1 MKTFYY
7 TPFFTS
13 VRDYLVE
20 KCIEVI
26 KNGKKAI
33 YILPSREAIFDV
45 RKKFLAA
52 SGNLINTSVFGFSDL
67 AGEVAGK
74 KTITEDVSLLIIRN
88 ILNNRSDG
96 FFKDVKNR
104 PGFVTSL
111 YGFIKRLKRLNMPPD
126 KLEYVKYNFT
136 GLMLEKFDFIR
147 SVYEEYERY
156 KEKESIYDLNDMPLL
171 ALKKIKYS
179 PFLFQTGIIVIDGYI
194 NIDPVDKSMVRTISK
209 YYPEIDFYGSIP
221 FKNSYNEEFIK
232 SEIIKDLKD
241 LGFIYS
247 DKTFPE
253 KKANP
258 SIKSLCK
265 YLYSDETVLKGD
277 IRGIKISNSPCI
289 DHEVREMAALIK
301 KKILSG
307 ETVPEKIAIYVK
319 NINEYSNAFEEISA
333 ELNIPVL
340 ATWKKILIEV
350 PLIKDFLGL
359 LNVYI
364 KGREHEGIRNIF
376 SSIYLLPF
384 DIIKKLDGKT
394 DKIPLKRIF
403 TGKDSSDY
411 IDKFSHVIKE
421 YCPDKDFSAFIDIIS
436 SLNPSCSDT
445 KEAYLRKLMDITE
458 KLDLKGN
465 IINLYLEGIIDGKNF
480 TRDIKALDSLKS
492 ILSEIIEMEKTYNL
506 LSEGF
511 SVEQIYEE
519 LIEWACVERGKTAK
533 DTGGVRILN
542 TDLAR
547 GQYYDIVFMPGVN
560 EGIFPSVLSG
570 NPLFDS
576 GEHDLFMLQHINLV
590 NKKWELEREKIRFNL
605 CMASATEELYISYR
619 TCDEQGE
626 YMIKSSFLDDLCSL
640 IDENSLKNVTAQK
653 IYMRDR
659 FNPPGEPQSH
669 KEMLRKAIHY
679 IWKDQ
684 SSHIDNTVC
693 NEEILDYINHA
704 AMMEYGRQENPFFDS
719 YDGIVT
725 EVSSQKNKY
734 CFTPS
739 RFNSYSSCPF
749 KYFMERVL
757 AITVDDEDEPDA
769 RKVGSFYHEVLKDY
783 YKDNSCYDR
792 EKLYSLFDRIFDNTL
807 KRLYHNIMPEKLW
820 HFIKKEL
827 FSVISTFI
835 ENDMKNLEYYREK
848 TGFTMKPC
856 LLEHPFTIKDE
867 EKMIRGVADRVDL
880 EMDEKNCFTGRF
892 IIYDYKNSSTKEL
905 KDSVEGKDFQLP
917 LYYLAIGEQLKD
929 EFPDVNPEC
938 MALLYYSIKENKKRG
953 IVRSDLKKNIFNR
966 GGPTYTVGKENMIV
980 LMEYISRKT
989 SELIENIN
997 NGVFP
1002 LTVSCPHGT
1011 GYYNCNYRKICR
1023 YDRYRIAEKNIF
1035 QKEKSR
1041 NA

>member
-1 MKTFYY
+1 MKIFYY
-7 TPFFTS
+7 TPFFTC

-20 KCIEVI
+20 KGIEVI
-26 KNGKKAI
+26 KEGKKAI

-52 SGNLINTSVFGFSDL
+52 SGNLINTSVFSFSDL
-67 AGEVAGK
+67 AGELAGK

-88 ILNNRSDG
+88 ILNNREDG
-96 FFKDVKNR
+96 FFKGVKNR

-111 YGFIKRLKRLNMPPD
+111 YGVIKRLKRLNLSSD
-126 KLEYVKYNFT
+126 KLDQVKYNFT
-136 GLMLEKFDFIR
+136 GLMPEKLDFIR

-156 KEKESIYDLNDMPLL
+156 KEKESLYDLNDMPSV
-171 ALKKIKYS
+171 ALKKIKYA
-179 PFLFQTGIIVIDGYI
+179 PLLFQTGIIVIDGYI
-194 NIDPVDKSMVRTISK
+194 NIDPVDKFMMKTISK
-209 YYPEIDFYGSIP
+209 YYPDIDFYCSIP

-247 DKTFPE
+247 NKTFPE

-258 SIKSLCK
+258 SIKSLCE

-277 IRGIKISNSPCI
+277 VRGVKISNSPCI
-289 DHEVREMAALIK
+289 DHEVREMAGLIK

-319 NINEYSNAFEEISA
+319 NINEYSNAFEEIFN

-340 ATWKKILIEV
+340 ATWKKLLIEV

-359 LNVYI
+359 LNIYI

-376 SSIYLLPF
+376 SSIYLLPS
-384 DIIKKLDGKT
+384 DILEKLDGKS

-403 TGKDSSDY
+403 TGKDPSEY
-411 IDKFSHVIKE
+411 PDKFSHIIKE
-421 YCPDKDFSAFIDIIS
+421 YCPDLDFSAFIDIIS
-436 SLNPSCSDT
+436 SLNPSGSDT
-445 KEAYLRKLMDITE
+445 KEAYLTKLIEVADR
-458 KLDLKGN
+458 LDLKGN
-465 IINLYLEGIIDGKNF
+465 IINLYLQGIIEGKNF
-480 TRDIKALDSLKS
+480 TRDIKALDSLKT
-492 ILSEIIEMEKTYNL
+492 IMSEIIEIEKKYNL

-511 SVEQIYEE
+511 TVEQIYEE
-519 LIEWACVERGKTAK
+519 LVEWASVERGKTAK

-560 EGIFPSVLSG
+560 EGIFPSVLSE

-576 GEHDLFMLQHINLV
+576 GEHDLFMSQHINLI

-605 CMASATEELYISYR
+605 CMATATEELYISYR
-619 TCDEQGE
+619 TCDEKGE
-626 YMIKSSFLDDLCSL
+626 YMIKSSFLDDLSSL
-640 IDENSLKNVTAQK
+640 IDEELLKALTHQK
-653 IYMRDR
+653 IYMRNR
-659 FNPPGEPQSH
+659 FEPRKEPQSH
-669 KEMLRKAIHY
+669 KEMLRKTIHY

-684 SSHIDNTVC
+684 SSSVDNTVC
-693 NEEILDYINHA
+693 SEEILDYINHA
-704 AMMEYGRQENPFFDS
+704 AIMEYGRQENPFFDS

-725 EVSSQKNKY
+725 EPSPLKNKY
-734 CFTPS
+734 SFTPS

-757 AITVDDEDEPDA
+757 AITVDDENEPDE
-769 RKVGSFYHEVLKDY
+769 RKIGSFYHEILKDY

-792 EKLYSLFDRIFDNTL
+792 EKLYSIFDRVFNDTL

-820 HFIKKEL
+820 QFIKKEF

-835 ENDMKNLEYYREK
+835 ENDIKNLEYYREK

-856 LLEHPFTIKDE
+856 FLEHPFTIKDE
-867 EKMIRGVADRVDL
+867 EKMIRGVVDRVDL
-880 EMDEKNCFTGRF
+880 EMDEQNCFTGRF

-905 KDSVEGKDFQLP
+905 KNSVEGKDFQLP

-929 EFPDVNPEC
+929 KFPDVNPEC
-938 MALLYYSIKENKKRG
+938 IALLYYSIKEHKKSG
-953 IVRSDLKKNIFNR
+953 IVRSDMKKNIFNR
-966 GGPTYTVGKENMIV
+966 GGPGYTVGKENMIV

-989 SELIENIN
+989 SEVIEKIK
-997 NGVFP
+997 NGVFTLP
-1002 LTVSCPHGT
+1002 CLCPMENSK
-1011 GYYNCNYRKICR
+1011 YPCDYRKICR
-1023 YDRYRIAEKNIF
+1023 YDRYRIAEKDILE
-1035 QKEKSR
+1035 KEI
-1041 NA
+1041 